1 MTTNDQSPEIIEA
14 TIEEEELTVEG
25 DFSALLSGDVI
36 SETKPASKLEV
47 ALSGVNKEEE
57 KAAKKPG
64 DAKLQFR
71 SFLADKQLAELK
83 AGAPEAAERFIGD
96 VNHIM
101 SFGGKTM
108 EKLRSTSKQMLD
120 AQRSVRLPDAEALT
134 NNLLRELDG
143 FQKKRQG
150 NKGVEKLGKKIFGF
164 FRNAKYSA
172 EVAVR
177 EMKPLEDKL
186 DMAEIKL
193 EEMDIQLADNVARGQ
208 LLHAQTLKQMGDVVT
223 VLASLEEIIENIR
236 AEYEEAD
243 ALFLEAERT
252 GEEQIEYKGKVISKG
267 ELQEERAKIS
277 LALNES
283 EKSWFDWRQQFFLG
297 WANAPAMRN
306 LVVSTFGLR
315 RRLRVFK
322 DMGIQSGRQALVS
335 WKQAQEAREGAE
347 MGAAVRDATNE
358 MVKSAYGEMADT
370 TELVSKVANDA
381 LLEEETIA
389 SVIDSVKRQAHAMV
403 EADRQGREL
412 RHRNLQALERGEV
425 EIQDVVLDMEAKLVN
440 NARNDPGLG
449 QGQSNSS
456 QKSIGGGSGDLL
468 GNL

>member
-14 TIEEEELTVEG
+14 TIEEEDLTVEG

-47 ALSGVNKEEE
+47 ALAGVDKEVE
-57 KAAKKPG
+57 KSAKTTQESNFK
-64 DAKLQFR
+64 FR
-71 SFLADKQLAELK
+71 SLLADKQLAELK
-83 AGAPEAAERFIGD
+83 AGAPVAAERFIGD
-96 VNHIM
+96 VNQIM
-101 SFGGKTM
+101 SFGGNTM

-252 GEEQIEYKGKVISKG
+252 GEEQIEYKGKLISKN

-335 WKQAQEAREGAE
+335 
-347 MGAAVRDATNE
+347 
-358 MVKSAYGEMADT
+358 
-370 TELVSKVANDA
+370 
-381 LLEEETIA
+381 
-389 SVIDSVKRQAHAMV
+389 
-403 EADRQGREL
+403 
-412 RHRNLQALERGEV
+412 
-425 EIQDVVLDMEAKLVN
+425 
-440 NARNDPGLG
+440 
-449 QGQSNSS
+449 
-456 QKSIGGGSGDLL
+456 
-468 GNL
+468 